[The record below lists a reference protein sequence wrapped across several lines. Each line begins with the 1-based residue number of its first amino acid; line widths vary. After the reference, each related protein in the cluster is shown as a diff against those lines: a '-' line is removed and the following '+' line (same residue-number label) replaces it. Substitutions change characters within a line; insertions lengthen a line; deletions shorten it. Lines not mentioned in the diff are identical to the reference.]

1 MVFLPAMLYI
11 SINFARK
18 KEIKKHIISQSLIL
32 AISLVFILYFE
43 LMVRIDGGFIKYINN
58 DTLPFGI
65 IVIYMIIH
73 ILIAIVAVGGWLFL
87 FIKSLKEYKQKDFKT
102 FSFNHKKIGQAIF
115 IALSVSVLM
124 GTIIYLALFIV

>member
-1 MVFLPAMLYI
+1 
-11 SINFARK
+11 
-18 KEIKKHIISQSLIL
+18 
-32 AISLVFILYFE
+32 
-43 LMVRIDGGFIKYINN
+43 MVRIDGGFIKYINN

>member
-43 LMVRIDGGFIKYINN
+43 LMVRI
-58 DTLPFGI
+58 
-65 IVIYMIIH
+65 V
-73 ILIAIVAVGGWLFL
+73 IAIVAVGGWLFL